1 MSRTSFRTAG
11 LTGLLS
17 LLVSCGEPTGPR
29 ADLARASATVAVTS
43 LDPDAG
49 PRNTTLDVR
58 IFGSGFDR
66 GSNAAFTLDGV
77 VNDRVKVNRTSYVSG
92 GELVANLSISAD
104 AVPDRYDVVVA
115 TASGK
120 KGIGTEKFQVLEM
133 VLLGGLGGNSS
144 TAFAIS
150 GMGQVAGR
158 AARPDGSWAGF
169 VWSEVVMH
177 PLPMPATGTVHFAAI
192 DDAGVVSGRSFDG
205 SQGRAL
211 RWLPSGGSWSLS
223 YLPTLAGYEGGSSY
237 VDAANATTGDL
248 AGFVSAAGLPGQVVL
263 WRDGVVSP
271 VNVSGAGYSPNSTA
285 IGDINDAGWISGSA
299 FFAGVRHAFIWRP
312 DGSGVPGSGNTI
324 LLPRYGSGV
333 NIAHGINRSGV
344 VVGLV
349 VEKRGNVALRWRPLR
364 PDPVATSDYVVEPL
378 PGSNA
383 LAWDIAEDG
392 FIVGNQNGVG
402 ATWSAAGTLVPLP
415 SVKNGNANPY
425 DVRVVE
431 GRHWVAGESGAP
443 STPWRATLWRV
454 P

>member
-1 MSRTSFRTAG
+1 MSRTSFLAG

-49 PRNTTLDVR
+49 PRNITLDVH

-66 GSNAAFTLDGV
+66 GSSAVFALDGV
-77 VNDRVKVNRTSYVSG
+77 VDDRVKVNQTSYVSG

-120 KGIGTEKFQVLEM
+120 KGIGTERFQVLEM
-133 VLLGGLGGNSS
+133 VLLGGLGGNTS
-144 TAFAIS
+144 TAFAINS
-150 GMGQVAGR
+150 LGQVAGR
-158 AARPDGSWAGF
+158 AARPDGSVAGF
-169 VWSEVVMH
+169 VWSDGVMH
-177 PLPMPATGTVHFAAI
+177 PLPMPATGTVLSAAI
-192 DDAGVVSGRSFDG
+192 DDAGVVSGRSYDG

-211 RWLPSGGSWSLS
+211 RWLPSGGTWSLS
-223 YLPTLAGYEGGSSY
+223 YLPTLPGYEGGSSY
-237 VDAANATTGDL
+237 LDETNATTGDL
-248 AGFVSAAGLPGQVVL
+248 VGFVSAAGMPGQVVL
-263 WRDGVVSP
+263 WRDGVISP
-271 VNVSGAGYSPNSTA
+271 VNVTGAGYTPNSTA
-285 IGDINDAGWISGSA
+285 IGGINDAGWISGSA
-299 FFAGVRHAFIWRP
+299 SFAGVRHAFIWRP
-312 DGSGVPGSGNTI
+312 DGSGVLGSGNTI

-333 NIAHGINRSGV
+333 NIGHGINQSGV

-364 PDPVATSDYVVEPL
+364 PDPVATSDYVVETL

-383 LAWDIAEDG
+383 LAWDVADDG
-392 FIVGNQNGVG
+392 FIVGNQNGAG

-415 SVKNGNANPY
+415 AVKNGIANPY
-425 DVRVVE
+425 DVRVID
-431 GRHWVAGESGAP
+431 GRHWVSGENAAP
-443 STPWRATLWRV
+443 SMPWRATLWRV